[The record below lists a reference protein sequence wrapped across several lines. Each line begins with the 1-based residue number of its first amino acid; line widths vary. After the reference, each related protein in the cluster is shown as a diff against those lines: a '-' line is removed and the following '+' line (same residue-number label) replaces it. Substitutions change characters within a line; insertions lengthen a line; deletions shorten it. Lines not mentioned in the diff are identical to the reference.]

1 MKHRKQVG
9 FTLIELVIV
18 ITILGIVTVT
28 AAPKFL
34 NISSDARV
42 AVLNGIAGSIKTIN
56 TIVNT
61 KAIIQAVPDTGDD
74 KNRTIATNLG
84 SVDTWYKYP
93 ESVAENGKGLGIA
106 ELIEL
111 EGHNINIFNE
121 DKSNAQCYSIKMG
134 YNETTCY
141 VKYTEACSTTVP
153 AKVETVSSQC

>member
-84 SVDTWYKYP
+84 PVI
-93 ESVAENGKGLGIA
+93 LGINIQKVWLRMA
-106 ELIEL
+106 KDWELQSSLSLKGTIL
-111 EGHNINIFNE
+111 ISLMKIRVMR
-121 DKSNAQCYSIKMG
+121 NAIRLKWVITKQ
-134 YNETTCY
+134 
-141 VKYTEACSTTVP
+141 P
-153 AKVETVSSQC
+153 AT

>member
-84 SVDTWYKYP
+84 PVDT
-93 ESVAENGKGLGIA
+93 
-106 ELIEL
+106 
-111 EGHNINIFNE
+111 
-121 DKSNAQCYSIKMG
+121 
-134 YNETTCY
+134 
-141 VKYTEACSTTVP
+141 
-153 AKVETVSSQC
+153 

>member
-61 KAIIQAVPDTGDD
+61 KAIIQAVPDT
-74 KNRTIATNLG
+74 
-84 SVDTWYKYP
+84 
-93 ESVAENGKGLGIA
+93 
-106 ELIEL
+106 
-111 EGHNINIFNE
+111 
-121 DKSNAQCYSIKMG
+121 
-134 YNETTCY
+134 
-141 VKYTEACSTTVP
+141 
-153 AKVETVSSQC
+153 